1 LQLIYP
7 LLYGIYLILGLLA
20 LQPYQ
25 DIGLSPAG
33 AICLF
38 VLGAGLANFILAVGS
53 FPGTLRVSWFVFRRV
68 FVVSFLQVLGLGAFV
83 AGLLTGSGFLFTVM
97 ALLYATVAGT
107 VWARFVRSR
116 SFSSSERLGV
126 IVASLAASLFLFLD
140 FSHFTHLLHISNLAH
155 VSQGAGMGGIQLLS
169 PHTIVS
175 RALCLT
181 GALLWGV
188 GHFAYNPREVRVG
201 RAAWSFWESVCSV
214 AIVLALSVS
223 LNLVTKSAHTLAAG
237 FEENVLLIAPFI
249 LFGVVFGALRS
260 RLVHAWEPKL
270 TGRRVQLAWV
280 GGAAG
285 TAVLC
290 GLIFLRSNEVWSE
303 TIGLAIIAFG
313 IYLTRSDS
321 MEISDYRG
329 LRQVKI
335 LNPVDS

>member
-1 LQLIYP
+1 MQLIYP

-38 VLGAGLANFILAVGS
+38 VLGGGLANFILAVGS
-53 FPGTLRVSWFVFRRV
+53 FPGTLRVSWFVFKRV

-140 FSHFTHLLHISNLAH
+140 FSHFTHS
-155 VSQGAGMGGIQLLS
+155 SQFSTGMVGIQLLQ

-223 LNLVTKSAHTLAAG
+223 LNFVTKSAHTLAAG
-237 FEENVLLIAPFI
+237 FEENVLLIAPFL

-270 TGRRVQLAWV
+270 TCRKVQLAWV
-280 GGAAG
+280 GGAAC
-285 TAVLC
+285 TAILC
-290 GLIFLRSNEVWSE
+290 GLIFLRSNQVWSE
-303 TIGLAIIAFG
+303 AIGLAIIAFG

>member
-1 LQLIYP
+1 MQLIYP

-53 FPGTLRVSWFVFRRV
+53 YPGTLRVSWVVFRRV
-68 FVVSFLQVLGLGAFV
+68 FVVSFLQVIGLGAFV

-116 SFSSSERLGV
+116 SFSTSERMGV
-126 IVASLAASLFLFLD
+126 VTASLVATVFLFLD
-140 FSHFTHLLHISNLAH
+140 L
-155 VSQGAGMGGIQLLS
+155 SQSSPLMGGLHLLS

-175 RALCLT
+175 RALALT

-201 RAAWSFWESVCSV
+201 RSAWNFWESVCSV
-214 AIVLALSVS
+214 AIVLALSVI
-223 LNLVTKSAHTLAAG
+223 LNVVTKSTHTLAAG
-237 FEENVLLIAPFI
+237 FEENVILIAPFL

-270 TGRRVQLAWV
+270 TGRKVQLAWV
-280 GGAAG
+280 GGAAF

-290 GLIFLRSNEVWSE
+290 GVIFLRSSQVWSE
-303 TIGLAIIAFG
+303 AAGIAVIAFG

-329 LRQVKI
+329 LKQVRI
-335 LNPVDS
+335 LNPADS